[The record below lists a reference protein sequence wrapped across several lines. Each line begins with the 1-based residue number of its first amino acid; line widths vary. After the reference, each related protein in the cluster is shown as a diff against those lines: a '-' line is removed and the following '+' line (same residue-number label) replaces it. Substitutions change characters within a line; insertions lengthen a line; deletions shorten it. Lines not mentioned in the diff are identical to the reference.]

1 MTVIYSNKEIELF
14 NRLGCDWY
22 SQAEP
27 PVVYSTL
34 CINVFLENINDEAA
48 ESLRRCM
55 KAMEIDGPPYR
66 LTKEFDDLIVLNEQ
80 EKISL
85 NSLNFII
92 RYCGFN
98 NLTIAER
105 VLIANYEERRINQY
119 SELLIPQA
127 RLITLCYLLYKV
139 IFTDGCIIGIFT
151 KKSDVIKS
159 ILAIFKQLPKSLQ
172 PKIITKYDNRIEF
185 ENGSLIDVVVTTNFL
200 RGRNY
205 DITFID
211 NVFKYDN
218 IENRNFMDSVYPT
231 IVSSKNQK
239 LFIGND

>member
-22 SQAEP
+22 SLAEP

-34 CINVFLENINDEAA
+34 CINVFLENRNDEAA

-55 KAMEIDGPPYR
+55 KALQTDGPPYR
-66 LTKEFDDLIVLNEQ
+66 LTKEFDDLIVFKEQ
-80 EKISL
+80 EEFRQNPLHFIS
-85 NSLNFII
+85 NC
-92 RYCGFN
+92 CGFN

-105 VLIANYEERRINQY
+105 VLIVNYEECRFNQ
-119 SELLIPQA
+119 LTPQA
-127 RLITLCYLLYKV
+127 RMITLCYLLYKV
-139 IFTDGCIIGIFT
+139 IFTENCNIAIFT

-159 ILAIFKQLPKSLQ
+159 ILTIFKQLPKSLQ
-172 PKIITKYDNRIEF
+172 SKIITKSDNRIEF
-185 ENGSLIDVVVTTNFL
+185 ENGSLIDVVGTTNCL

-239 LFIGND
+239 IFIINES